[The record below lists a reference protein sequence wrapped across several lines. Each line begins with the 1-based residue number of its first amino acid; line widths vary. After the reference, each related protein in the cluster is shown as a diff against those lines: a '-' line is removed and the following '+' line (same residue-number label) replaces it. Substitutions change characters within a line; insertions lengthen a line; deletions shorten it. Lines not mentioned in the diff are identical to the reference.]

1 MSPSHIIMSFC
12 QMQKYESRN
21 LIYWNV
27 AFKTDLHNANFD
39 KPKKGKYQWHLFS
52 QNIKAIEKNNQLIQL
67 NPCFTRNYFSKC
79 SVFLTS
85 VTFDI
90 HNGNFTTKITGSVG
104 LFTRCIV
111 LYNTDI
117 CRRKVF
123 SCNKNAKIVK
133 QNGQKKKISV

>member
-1 MSPSHIIMSFC
+1 MRHGKKSICKLFC
-12 QMQKYESRN
+12 K
-21 LIYWNV
+21 
-27 AFKTDLHNANFD
+27 
-39 KPKKGKYQWHLFS
+39 
-52 QNIKAIEKNNQLIQL
+52 LIQL

-90 HNGNFTTKITGSVG
+90 HNGTFTTKITGSVG
-104 LFTRCIV
+104 LFTQCIV

-133 QNGQKKKISV
+133 QNGQKKLISTILVTDVIWHLATHFKIQFKAIITVNLFYALFVSIYIYILTLF